1 VKRPP
6 PDYRRGVPSDAASA
20 LAQAFLAEAPAEGLD
35 LSLFGQFAGSWLLD
49 CTEYA
54 DDGSSTVKR
63 GEWHFGF
70 ALGGRATTD
79 VWILPG
85 VEQGVSVRFPDPAA
99 GPGIW
104 RSTWVGPRRHRVHT
118 FLATQVEDEI
128 VLDGGDLRWTF
139 SDIAAD
145 AFSWRNE
152 ARHEGSWRLQ
162 QTFRVWRG

>member
-1 VKRPP
+1 MPL
-6 PDYRRGVPSDAASA
+6 DHASA
-20 LAQAFLAEAPAEGLD
+20 LARAFLAERPAEGLD

-54 DDGSSTVKR
+54 ADGSSTVRR

-85 VEQGVSVRFPDPAA
+85 VEHGVSVRFPDPAA

-104 RSTWVGPRRHRVHT
+104 RSTWVGPGRRRVHT
-118 FLATQVEDEI
+118 FLASRSGEEI

-139 SDIAAD
+139 SDIEPD
-145 AFSWRNE
+145 AFAWRNE
-152 ARHEGSWRLQ
+152 AREAGAWRLQ
-162 QTFRVWRG
+162 QAFHVWRS